1 MNILIIVLRILHII
15 FGVFWAGAGL
25 IMYFFVGPTL
35 GATAEVGQ
43 KFAQHLMTRTRFT
56 ATITISAILTVLA
69 GVILYWLDSGGLSS
83 PWMHS
88 GAGLGFGIGAGFG
101 LLGFVFGIMVGNSNS
116 ALAKL
121 GTQIQG
127 KPTPEQI
134 AQITALRKRLGVV
147 SPLNAYSLL
156 IAMFFMAIARYLHF

>member
-1 MNILIIVLRILHII
+1 VNILVIVLRILHIVS
-15 FGVFWAGAGL
+15 GVFWVGAGL

-35 GATAEVGQ
+35 GATADAGQ

-56 ATITISAILTVLA
+56 ATVTISAILTVLA
-69 GVILYWLDSGGLSS
+69 GATLYWLDSDGFTSA
-83 PWMHS
+83 WTHS

-101 LLGFVFGIMVGNSNS
+101 LLGLVFGIMVGNSNS
-116 ALAKL
+116 ALATL

-127 KPTPEQI
+127 KPTPEQMT
-134 AQITALRKRLGVV
+134 QITALRKRLALV

-156 IAMFFMAIARYLHF
+156 IAAFFMAIARYLQF